1 MTIRG
6 ILMAQQTVFYSWQSW
21 TDGGAN
27 RSFIEDCLERAIKEI
42 CKDDSLRLDPVIDRD
57 TQGVPGAADIAN
69 TIFGKVADAD
79 VFVADVSFVQEL
91 GALRRTPNPNVLVEL
106 GFALSKLGEG
116 KVVCVLNLATGRVED
131 LPFDIRGRS
140 VATYDLISKL
150 QTVDEN
156 EWQALRAEQRKQL
169 VGKLKHSIVTILSTP
184 DPALSTFVNEMIE
197 KLILA
202 IIFGGEVDDRP
213 IKPGCDIM
221 RAVLEDVAQH
231 LRGMACKDESHDL
244 KVSARLEE
252 VAVALEQ
259 SVHFSRCLNRGN
271 YEEYLRLVKR
281 AVELASSLKTEW
293 LEGRPLDR
301 SNLVAVHKRLYEMRR
316 TLDTLVARLP
326 ELFRR
331 PGGLDEV
338 YEAANALGLELSRF
352 AQFDLDAI
360 QPGVSALLSDI
371 GRHLHLVGVSLEYAG
386 GMSRGP
392 MKASENLERLATEFG
407 KLVDGL
413 PNPR

>member
-1 MTIRG
+1 
-6 ILMAQQTVFYSWQSW
+6 MAQQTVFYSWQSW

-27 RSFIEDCLERAIKEI
+27 RNFIEDCLERAIKEI
-42 CKDDSLRLDPVIDRD
+42 RRDDSLRLDPVIDRD

-69 TIFGKVADAD
+69 TIFGKVAEAD
-79 VFVADVSFVQEL
+79 VFVADVSFVQTP
-91 GALRRTPNPNVLVEL
+91 GAQRQTPNPNVLVEL
-106 GFALSKLGEG
+106 GYALSKLGDG
-116 KVVCVLNLATGRVED
+116 KVVCVLNLASGRIED

-140 VATYDLISKL
+140 VATYELVPKS
-150 QTVDEN
+150 QAADEH

-169 VGKLKHSIVTILSTP
+169 VGKLKHSIVAVLSAP
-184 DPALSTFVNEMIE
+184 DPTISAFVNEMVE

-213 IKPGCDIM
+213 IKPGCEVM

-231 LRGMACKDESHDL
+231 LRGMACKHESHEL
-244 KVSARLEE
+244 EVSARLEE
-252 VAVALEQ
+252 VAGALEQ
-259 SVHFSRCLNRGN
+259 GVHFSRCLNRGN
-271 YEEYLRLVKR
+271 YEEYVGLVMR

-316 TLDTLVARLP
+316 ELDALVARLP
-326 ELFRR
+326 DLFRR
-331 PGGLDEV
+331 TGGLEDV
-338 YEAANALGLELSRF
+338 YEAANALGLDLSRF
-352 AQFDLDAI
+352 AQFDLDLI
-360 QPGVSALLSDI
+360 QPGVSARLSEI

-392 MKASENLERLATEFG
+392 TKASENLERLATEFG

-413 PNPR
+413 PLPR